1 MTDEVVKYG
10 RVLRLEKRLFVKVG
24 RIALLLPLCI
34 ISGDTETAVHTG
46 QFVAEWLKP
55 ILNYVR

>member
-1 MTDEVVKYG
+1 MGE
-10 RVLRLEKRLFVKVG
+10 VLRPEKRLFVKVE